1 MDRRPDDN
9 RPTLDAAS
17 WLASWDRQQE
27 QLLPDREERFAAMF
41 DLVVAVVG
49 SPAAILDLAGGPGS
63 ITMRLR
69 RRFPG
74 ARLTLV
80 DVDPSLLAI
89 ATGVLGDD
97 RRVRILRAD
106 LAEAG
111 WAASLSSSFDAVLT
125 ANSLHW
131 LEAPAL
137 RRLYG
142 DLATMIRVG
151 GLFCNADPMPPEG
164 IDILLNALDRYQ
176 HQTHSHHSG
185 DEVDWERWWQK
196 AAADPNLAPFV
207 EERNRRFGGESHPPD
222 FTPPIRWHE
231 DALRAAGFREVGCV
245 WRHGEAAIV
254 AALR

>member
-1 MDRRPDDN
+1 MDPGVDDK
-9 RPTLDAAS
+9 PASLGAAW
-17 WLASWDRQQE
+17 WLASWDQQQE
-27 QLLPDREERFAAMF
+27 RLLPDREERFAAML
-41 DLVVAVVG
+41 DLVEAVLG

-69 RRFPG
+69 RRFPD
-74 ARLTLV
+74 ASLTLV

-97 RRVRILRAD
+97 RRVRIVRVD

-111 WAASLSSSFDAVLT
+111 WAASLPSSYDAVLT

-131 LEAPAL
+131 LEEPAL

-142 DLATMIRVG
+142 DLARLIRAG

-164 IDILLNALDRYQ
+164 IDTILGALDRYQ
-176 HQTHSHHSG
+176 HQTHSHHPG
-185 DEVDWERWWQK
+185 DELDWEGWWQK
-196 AAADPNLAPFV
+196 AAADPVLAPLV
-207 EERNRRFGGESHPPD
+207 EQRNRRFGGESHPPD

-231 DALRAAGFREVGCV
+231 EALRAAGFREAGCV
-245 WRHGEAAIV
+245 WRHGEGAIV